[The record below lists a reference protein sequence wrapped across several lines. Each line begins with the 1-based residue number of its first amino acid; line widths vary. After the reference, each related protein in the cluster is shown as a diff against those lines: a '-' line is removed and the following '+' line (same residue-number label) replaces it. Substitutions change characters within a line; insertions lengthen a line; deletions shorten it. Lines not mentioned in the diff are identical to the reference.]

1 MLLFQI
7 QEVFTITTVQFDVL
21 CILIVIANSL
31 KRPCGLIVQ
40 MESFRRYFIMLYLLL
55 VFHKMIFQLF
65 FALWDHSSERN
76 LLIPLVSPSFKSD
89 LSFESET
96 IEYGKL
102 IPLPSQTNF
111 QPSRDLKR
119 IWSGIKFFQILGH
132 PKIANCH
139 YFYTV

>member
-21 CILIVIANSL
+21 CILTVIANSL

-76 LLIPLVSPSFKSD
+76 LLIPLVCPSFKSD

-96 IEYGKL
+96 IVVWQAHPFAFSDKF
-102 IPLPSQTNF
+102 STQ
-111 QPSRDLKR
+111 SRFK
-119 IWSGIKFFQILGH
+119 
-132 PKIANCH
+132 ANL
-139 YFYTV
+139 V